1 MLGNK
6 KMVNSLPFF
15 LLVTLIFYEIY
26 KRVLPVFREFK
37 IEIITP
43 VMFIL
48 ILTFVLIAT
57 IKFLNSKGAIRDY
70 SPDTVLYTRDKVLI
84 QYEGKQILIKVLK
97 LIPLENAE
105 LEVKFSEIAELL
117 AHMGINSS
125 LAIICSPKKQ
135 PKYRMAFHKS
145 STKEELEVSQ
155 SRVIFLWV
163 EEERGVSKATKAML
177 DRAENTIRAKL
188 GESWEIESIKTPNL
202 REFLNNFLF
211 RFQLALAYTGLQKTT
226 SSDLIDS
233 LHVELGKKFNGS
245 TVRLSLR
252 DLSHHIAILGRTGS
266 GKTTTSKFLI
276 SKIWEIGVPV
286 LIFDY
291 ENEYR
296 DLILLL
302 GGRILSPSSHPYMA
316 PASINVLQDIQDETG
331 LDEIIEIFEII
342 FGLTQP
348 QVYLLLK
355 GLLRLREQAREQGAP
370 TLIDL
375 YGEIASLA
383 VVSETEQESKRALL
397 RRIYPLIQ
405 GEARRVLCKE
415 NLPSM
420 EELMSSLISIELKGI
435 ATQGVREIFV
445 FTLLRRI
452 YSYNKQRGRTN
463 GIRHVTVIEEAEKVL
478 PRLTDQ
484 SGLTIGD
491 RILSELRK
499 YGEGFIVIS
508 QSPSNLSPH
517 IIRNAS
523 TKIIHALGS
532 SQDISII
539 NSLLGSSRKAVGQI
553 AHQIHRL
560 KTGECF
566 VMLRDSSELPRIRIR
581 PEYLPPELGE
591 EDIAYLLSL
600 APRFYRKWR
609 SEVLRS
615 MSP

>member
-188 GESWEIESIKTPNL
+188 GGSWEIEPIKTPNL

-211 RFQLALAYTGLQKTT
+211 RFQLALAYTDLQKTT

-233 LHVELGKKFNGS
+233 LHVELGKIFNGS
-245 TVRLSLR
+245 SVRLSLR

-355 GLLRLREQAREQGAP
+355 GLLRLREQAREQEAP

-415 NLPSM
+415 SLPSM

-463 GIRHVTVIEEAEKVL
+463 GIR
-478 PRLTDQ
+478 
-484 SGLTIGD
+484 
-491 RILSELRK
+491 
-499 YGEGFIVIS
+499 
-508 QSPSNLSPH
+508 
-517 IIRNAS
+517 
-523 TKIIHALGS
+523 
-532 SQDISII
+532 
-539 NSLLGSSRKAVGQI
+539 
-553 AHQIHRL
+553 
-560 KTGECF
+560 
-566 VMLRDSSELPRIRIR
+566 
-581 PEYLPPELGE
+581 
-591 EDIAYLLSL
+591 
-600 APRFYRKWR
+600 
-609 SEVLRS
+609 
-615 MSP
+615 